1 MNTKNEVRKPKNEK
15 TRENDRV
22 INVRG
27 TATIGVR
34 RARMHRLARI
44 GFKAMVILSAVV
56 MLLVLVKNGYERIF
70 LDSDHFVLE
79 RIDVRTNGRTDRAKV
94 LAMANVREGM
104 NLLKVDLAEIKTALQ
119 ALPQVETVTVRRQ
132 LPHVLEIRL
141 DERVPV
147 AWISCQAQS
156 IRPRSATMGLMVD
169 AMGRLFRC
177 DILTADLIGLPVL
190 DLKEGLDTLQAG
202 GHLTSRQS
210 KAALRALVG
219 TGPAE
224 GSGLPR
230 LVSASVRNGYT
241 IEVRTEDGVEAWLGL
256 DDPIDDYRQFAPI
269 VREFSGGPKRLA
281 FANLLPR
288 RNIAVRFADEPAT
301 PAANPGRAAQ
311 PVKRPRVIEDA
322 PAPGRPAAGEDLSN
336 DVRAILNRR

>member
-169 AMGRLFRC
+169 AMGRLFR
-177 DILTADLIGLPVL
+177 
-190 DLKEGLDTLQAG
+190 
-202 GHLTSRQS
+202 
-210 KAALRALVG
+210 
-219 TGPAE
+219 
-224 GSGLPR
+224 
-230 LVSASVRNGYT
+230 
-241 IEVRTEDGVEAWLGL
+241 
-256 DDPIDDYRQFAPI
+256 
-269 VREFSGGPKRLA
+269 
-281 FANLLPR
+281 
-288 RNIAVRFADEPAT
+288 
-301 PAANPGRAAQ
+301 
-311 PVKRPRVIEDA
+311 
-322 PAPGRPAAGEDLSN
+322 
-336 DVRAILNRR
+336 